1 MKKRVGAAWI
11 GLMLVV
17 AGCGGTPQPSAPVSV
32 PPTPTQTAAA
42 SSPAAASTAPTAT
55 PTPAAATPA
64 AATATPAAAPA
75 ASSTPQP
82 SAAAATPSAAV
93 ATAAPVKETATATP
107 VPVPTPTL
115 APASVAPTPSAKPQ
129 AADGGT
135 TTAAEAQALFKDNCM
150 ACHGAGLEGDF
161 GPNLTKVGS
170 RKTKDQIV
178 QQIVKGK
185 GDMPP
190 FQEALK
196 PEEIEALA
204 VWLAAKK

>member
-17 AGCGGTPQPSAPVSV
+17 AGCGGTPQASAPVSA
-32 PPTPTQTAAA
+32 PPSPTQTAAA
-42 SSPAAASTAPTAT
+42 SSPAAASAAPTAT
-55 PTPAAATPA
+55 PTAAAATPA
-64 AATATPAAAPA
+64 AATAAPA

-107 VPVPTPTL
+107 VPVPTPTP
-115 APASVAPTPSAKPQ
+115 APASAAPPPSAKPQ

-150 ACHGAGLEGDF
+150 ACHGASLEGDF

-204 VWLAAKK
+204 TWLAAKK